1 MLHVSLLGEQ
11 SITGGGEDGA
21 ATRTRSSRSVALVAF
36 LVVHAGSP
44 QPRQRIAGLFWP
56 ESTDTQALTNL
67 RRELHQL
74 RQVLGDEPSLLV
86 TPVDLC
92 WRDTETCRVDLRVFS
107 FEREAALMAAAASDD
122 EGVLAHAAAALA
134 EYRGDLLP
142 GGYEDWLLDAR
153 SEIERQCVGLC
164 DLLGE
169 QRARSGD
176 LAGAVDVAR
185 RRLQL
190 QPLEETGYRTLMQ
203 LQAELGDRAGA
214 VSTYHHCASVLER
227 ELGVVPDASTRKVFQ
242 RLMAHARPAARSPET
257 TGPGTGRPGLAAA
270 QLFGRSAELGQLQD
284 VWRAATAG
292 RCGLA
297 LVRGGP
303 GVGKTRLVTE
313 VAAMAQLQGAV
324 VASSQ
329 CFGTSGRLALA
340 PVADWL
346 RNPAVQSAAAALDPA
361 WRAEVGRLMPGES
374 YGGRGTG
381 PRAMVDAWQRHRFY
395 EGLARALLA
404 VGRPTLLVLDNMQWC
419 DQETLA
425 FITFCL
431 QLADGSPLLVA
442 GTLRDDNRGEDP
454 EIGDWTVRM
463 RATGLLTEISL
474 GPLDAGD
481 TAQLAE
487 AISGQ
492 PLPAASADLLHAT
505 TGGFPLYV
513 IEAVRST
520 ADSGGTLPVGDLGA
534 VLRKRFEQA
543 TAAAREVA
551 GLAAAVGTNFT
562 LDLLTEASDLEADTV
577 VEAVDELWRRRIMRE
592 LGDGYDFSH
601 DMLREAA
608 YAGVSPP
615 KRWLLHRRIA
625 QGLEL
630 LYADD
635 TDAVAAQ
642 LAEQY
647 ARGGR
652 GDRAL
657 AYYRRAADV
666 AAARLAHAEAIR
678 LHREALSIIE
688 AMPAGRG
695 RDSHE
700 LAVLEAMAAPLNAR
714 HGYSSP
720 DLQQVL
726 ERSIALAESLGR
738 KDSTVTGLVAL
749 WTSQFVQG
757 RTADGYQTASRA
769 LALVDPG
776 SELSGQAHFAVGA
789 SAVSLG
795 RPAEGLQHLELAATL
810 GRPAE
815 GLQRLE
821 LAATLGGGAVSLI
834 IGTRSDVH
842 STAWAAHA
850 CWLLGRDDEA
860 LSACRE
866 AIRLARSIDDPYNL
880 AVGLAYG
887 AITHQ
892 MRHDLPALKETVTEL
907 RELCD
912 RYGFAYY
919 GEWGLILDGWS
930 GAGQPGLDLARLG
943 INNLKS
949 QGAFARMPYWLSLLA
964 DLLARNHQ
972 PGEARATLDAAIAGA
987 QARDDV
993 WWLAEVMRMRAV
1005 HDDQQAAISRLRSA
1019 AQIAAAHGSTGLLRH
1034 CQDDLESRG
1043 VRWPAPGVLPTG

>member
-1 MLHVSLLGEQ
+1 
-11 SITGGGEDGA
+11 
-21 ATRTRSSRSVALVAF
+21 
-36 LVVHAGSP
+36 
-44 QPRQRIAGLFWP
+44 
-56 ESTDTQALTNL
+56 
-67 RRELHQL
+67 
-74 RQVLGDEPSLLV
+74 
-86 TPVDLC
+86 
-92 WRDTETCRVDLRVFS
+92 
-107 FEREAALMAAAASDD
+107 
-122 EGVLAHAAAALA
+122 
-134 EYRGDLLP
+134 
-142 GGYEDWLLDAR
+142 
-153 SEIERQCVGLC
+153 
-164 DLLGE
+164 
-169 QRARSGD
+169 
-176 LAGAVDVAR
+176 
-185 RRLQL
+185 
-190 QPLEETGYRTLMQ
+190 
-203 LQAELGDRAGA
+203 
-214 VSTYHHCASVLER
+214 
-227 ELGVVPDASTRKVFQ
+227 
-242 RLMAHARPAARSPET
+242 
-257 TGPGTGRPGLAAA
+257 
-270 QLFGRSAELGQLQD
+270 
-284 VWRAATAG
+284 
-292 RCGLA
+292 
-297 LVRGGP
+297 
-303 GVGKTRLVTE
+303 
-313 VAAMAQLQGAV
+313 
-324 VASSQ
+324 
-329 CFGTSGRLALA
+329 
-340 PVADWL
+340 
-346 RNPAVQSAAAALDPA
+346 
-361 WRAEVGRLMPGES
+361 
-374 YGGRGTG
+374 
-381 PRAMVDAWQRHRFY
+381 MVDAWQRHRFY

-431 QLADGSPLLVA
+431 QLAGGSPLLVA
-442 GTLRDDNRGEDP
+442 GTVRDDDLGEDP
-454 EIGDWTVRM
+454 ELGDWTVRM
-463 RATGLLTEISL
+463 RATGLLTELSL
-474 GPLDAGD
+474 GPLDAAD

-492 PLPAASADLLHAT
+492 PLPAADADLLHAT

-520 ADSGGTLPVGDLGA
+520 ADPGGTLPVGDLAA

-543 TAAAREVA
+543 TAQAREVA

-630 LYADD
+630 LHADD

-666 AAARLAHAEAIR
+666 AAGRLAHAEAIR

-720 DLQQVL
+720 DLQQAL

-749 WTSQFVQG
+749 WASRFVQG

-776 SELSGQAHFAVGA
+776 SELSGQAHFAVGG

-795 RPAEGLQHLELAATL
+795 RPAEGLRHLELAAAL
-810 GRPAE
+810 S
-815 GLQRLE
+815 
-821 LAATLGGGAVSLI
+821 GGAVSLST
-834 IGTRSDVH
+834 GTRSDVH

-850 CWLLGRDDEA
+850 YWLLGRDDEA
-860 LSACRE
+860 LSACNE
-866 AIRLARSIDDPYNL
+866 AIKLARAIDDPYNL
-880 AVGLAYG
+880 AVALAYG
-887 AITHQ
+887 SITHQ
-892 MRHDLPALKETVTEL
+892 MRHDLPGLKETVSEL

-919 GEWGLILDGWS
+919 REWGLILDGWS
-930 GAGQPGLDLARLG
+930 GTGLPGVELARLG
-943 INNLKS
+943 IGNLRS

-964 DLLARNHQ
+964 DLSARNHQ
-972 PGEARATLDAAIAGA
+972 PGEARATLDAAIAAA

-993 WWLAEVMRMRAV
+993 WWLAEVMRMRAA
-1005 HDDQQAAISRLRSA
+1005 HDDEQAAILRLRSA
-1019 AQIAAAHGSTGLLRH
+1019 AQIAAAHGSTALLRR
-1034 CQDDLESRG
+1034 CQDDLERRG
-1043 VRWPAPGVLPTG
+1043 VRLPAAGVLPTA

>member
-11 SITGGGEDGA
+11 SITGGGGDGA
-21 ATRTRSSRSVALVAF
+21 GTRARSSRSVALVAF

-56 ESTDTQALTNL
+56 ESTDAQALTNL

-74 RQVLGDEPSLLV
+74 RQVLRDEPSLVV
-86 TPVDLC
+86 TPADLC

-107 FEREAALMAAAASDD
+107 AEREAALAAAAAGDD
-122 EGVLAHAAAALA
+122 EGVLAHAAGAIA

-142 GGYEDWLLDAR
+142 GAYEDWLLDAR
-153 SEIERQCVGLC
+153 SEVERQCVGLC
-164 DLLGE
+164 DLLVE
-169 QRARSGD
+169 TRARGGD

-185 RRLQL
+185 RRIQL
-190 QPLEETGYRTLMQ
+190 QPLEETGYRALMQ

-242 RLMAHARPAARSPET
+242 RLMAHARPAARPAET
-257 TGPGTGRPGLAAA
+257 AGSGAGRPGLAAA
-270 QLFGRSAELGQLQD
+270 QLFGRSAELGLLQD
-284 VWRAATAG
+284 VWRAADAG

-297 LVRGGP
+297 LVRGGA

-346 RNPAVQSAAAALDPA
+346 RNPAVQSAAAGLDPA

-374 YGGRGTG
+374 YGGRGSG
-381 PRAMVDAWQRHRFY
+381 PRTMVDAWQRHRFY

-431 QLADGSPLLVA
+431 QLAGGSPLLVA
-442 GTLRDDNRGEDP
+442 GTVRDDDLGEDP
-454 EIGDWTVRM
+454 ELGDWTVRM
-463 RATGLLTEISL
+463 RATGLLTELSL
-474 GPLDAGD
+474 GPLDAAD

-492 PLPAASADLLHAT
+492 PLPADDADLLHAT

-520 ADSGGTLPVGDLGA
+520 ADPGGTLPVGDLAA

-543 TAAAREVA
+543 TAPAREVA

-630 LYADD
+630 LHADD

-652 GDRAL
+652 GDRAI

-666 AAARLAHAEAIR
+666 AAGRFAHAEAIR
-678 LHREALSIIE
+678 LHREALSII
-688 AMPAGRG
+688 AGMPAGRG

-700 LAVLEAMAAPLNAR
+700 LAILEAMAAPLSAR
-714 HGYSSP
+714 YGYSSP
-720 DLQQVL
+720 DLQQAL

-738 KDSTVTGLVAL
+738 KDSMLAGLVGL
-749 WTSQFVQG
+749 WTSRFVQG
-757 RTADGYQTASRA
+757 RTADGYQTATRA
-769 LALVDPG
+769 LALVEPG
-776 SELSGQAHFAVGA
+776 SELSGPAHFAVGG

-795 RPAEGLQHLELAATL
+795 MPADGLRHLELA
-810 GRPAE
+810 G
-815 GLQRLE
+815 GL
-821 LAATLGGGAVSLI
+821 ASGALLLS
-834 IGTRSDVH
+834 IGTRPDVH
-842 STAWAAHA
+842 GKAWAAHA
-850 CWLLGRDDEA
+850 HWLLGHDADA

-866 AIRLARSIDDPYNL
+866 AIGLARSIDHPFCL
-880 AVGLAYG
+880 AVALAYG
-887 AITHQ
+887 CITHQ
-892 MRHDLPALKETVTEL
+892 VRNDMTGLRDAVGEL
-907 RELCD
+907 RALCG

-919 GEWGLILDGWS
+919 REWALVLDGWS
-930 GAGQPGLDLARLG
+930 RTDGSGIGLAQRG
-943 INNLKS
+943 IDNLKS
-949 QGAFARMPYWLSLLA
+949 EGAFARMPYWLSLLA
-964 DLLARNHQ
+964 DLAVRDDS
-972 PGEARATLDAAIAGA
+972 PDMARATLDAAIAA
-987 QARDDV
+987 AHAHDDV
-993 WWLAEVMRMRAV
+993 WWLPEVMRMRAA
-1005 HDDQQAAISRLRSA
+1005 HDDGGAAIVRLRSA
-1019 AQIAAAHGSTGLLRH
+1019 AQVASAHGSVALLRRCEH
-1034 CQDDLESRG
+1034 DLQGRG
-1043 VRWPAPGVLPTG
+1043 VRLSAPGVLPTA